1 MPTDREPMGV
11 HIALSAAQLEHAG
24 VPKNM
29 TEDEL
34 AECIDKALLEDD
46 TALQQE
52 IQQWIEDRE
61 RDEEQD
67 RDITGRTGYLVS
79 KETRDQLVAF
89 IEELKAERAM
99 RLGYIGHEALN
110 ELKTAPI
117 ECSNGYH
124 QHSDNNPPD
133 ELCFIGEEVPSERN

>member
-1 MPTDREPMGV
+1 MTERQPMGV

-24 VPKNM
+24 VPIDM

-34 AECIDKALLEDD
+34 ADCIDKALLEDD

-61 RDEEQD
+61 NDEPWNA
-67 RDITGRTGYLVS
+67 GALTGYLVS
-79 KETRDQLVAF
+79 RETRDQLVAF
-89 IEELKAERAM
+89 IEELVAEDALS
-99 RLGYIGHEALN
+99 LGVIKEAVLT
-110 ELKTAPI
+110 ELKDATAV
-117 ECSNGYH
+117 CLDARH

-133 ELCFIGEEVPSERN
+133 ERCFNE